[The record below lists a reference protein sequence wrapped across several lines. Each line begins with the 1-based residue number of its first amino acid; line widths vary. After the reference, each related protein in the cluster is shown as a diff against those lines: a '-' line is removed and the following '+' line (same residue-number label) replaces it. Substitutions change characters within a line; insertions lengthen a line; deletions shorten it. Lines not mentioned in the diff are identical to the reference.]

1 MVGRGAAG
9 PPGTD
14 MLRLY
19 VVYRYTET
27 RSTDETQPT
36 FERDQVT
43 VLSYGALVSYTFWL
57 YAFGPALALLRE
69 ELHFSYTLLGV
80 YGALWSA
87 GGAVAGGGFA
97 AAARRFSRA
106 TLLWV
111 SALGAVVGA
120 ALFALGSDVAVTL
133 LGAGVLG
140 LAGTMLLT
148 VTQALLSDRHGPQRD
163 RAFTEANVG
172 AGVCAVLAPLALGA
186 LALAPGGW
194 RTTFALPAIA
204 LGVLFVRHR
213 HTRLG
218 HPAQRHDAGRARRL
232 PLACWFFAALLAL
245 GVAVEFCIVYFGAE
259 RLVSTGLSTPV
270 AATAMSGFYAGILG
284 GRVLA
289 LALVGRGDRAVPLL
303 HASLVVV
310 AAGFV
315 LFWLGGGPLVAVAGL
330 VVAGLGTANLYPL
343 SLALVLGAAPG
354 QEDLAN
360 ARSQLLVG
368 LVVVAAPYL
377 LGSLADGFGLT
388 AAFTV
393 EPVLMVSSV
402 ALLLAGT
409 RSTRRE
415 RQRSAR
421 R

>member
-19 VVYRYTET
+19 VVYRYTER
-27 RSTDETQPT
+27 RSPDESQPT

-163 RAFTEANVG
+163 RALTEANVG

-186 LALAPGGW
+186 LALPPGGW
-194 RTTFALPAIA
+194 RIAFALPALA
-204 LGVLFVRHR
+204 LLVLFLRNRHR
-213 HTRLG
+213 SLG
-218 HPAQRHDAGRARRL
+218 HPSAQQRSDPSRRL
-232 PLACWFFAALLAL
+232 PLACWLFAVLLAL
-245 GVAVEFCIVYFGAE
+245 GVAVEFCVVYFGAE
-259 RLVSTGLSTPV
+259 HLTSTGLSTAV

-284 GRVLA
+284 GRLLA
-289 LALVGRGDRAVPLL
+289 LALVGRGDRSVALLQGSLAV
-303 HASLVVV
+303 A
-310 AAGFV
+310 AAGF
-315 LFWLGGGPLVAVAGL
+315 LFFWLASSPLVAVSGL
-330 VVAGLGTANLYPL
+330 FVAGLGVANLYPL
-343 SLALVLGAAPG
+343 SLALVLGSA
-354 QEDLAN
+354 QSLEDQAN
-360 ARSQLLVG
+360 ARSQVLVG

-377 LGSLADGFGLT
+377 LGTLADGVGLT
-388 AAFTV
+388 AAFAV
-393 EPVLMVSSV
+393 EPVLIVLSA
-402 ALLLAGT
+402 ALLLAGL
-409 RSTRRE
+409 RAGR
-415 RQRSAR
+415 AR
-421 R
+421 G